1 MEEKVFERCDDDVG
15 DKKFRVSDAF
25 LLEGWESVSSFISFF
40 WAPSLRGKCL
50 FFPFFGGASL
60 RGQCFF
66 LLFLGPSMWHCCST
80 FADRIWGFVLYLAQ
94 CRRTSRQRRRSTT
107 ERKMT

>member
-15 DKKFRVSDAF
+15 DKKFRVSDAC
-25 LLEGWESVSSFISFF
+25 LLEGWESVSSFISVF

-60 RGQCFF
+60 RVKCFF
-66 LLFLGPSMWHCCST
+66 SFVFGAFHATLLQHV
-80 FADRIWGFVLYLAQ
+80 VLIGYGVSSCTLFSAGE
-94 CRRTSRQRRRSTT
+94 RQGSKEGVR
-107 ERKMT
+107 